1 MSRSEPLEAVLLTG
15 GESKR
20 MGEDKASLMA
30 SGIVSVFASLEVP
43 VTVLG
48 RNPLSGLPFLR
59 DESEFAGP
67 ATALSKFVPS
77 ADLVFVC
84 SCDLPLFRRECI
96 PAIVGAI
103 GEKEAAI
110 PVVAGR
116 EQYLCACYRAHVFAE
131 WRHQVESDG
140 LRSMRELVRVL
151 DAAFLDEAALRSA
164 GVEPEWALG
173 VNTPDEL
180 RRAFGE

>member
-1 MSRSEPLEAVLLTG
+1 MSPSETLEAVLLTG

-20 MGEDKASLMA
+20 MGADKASLMA
-30 SGIVSVFASLEVP
+30 HGVVSSFASLGVP

-48 RNPLSGLPFLR
+48 REPLEGLPFLR
-59 DESEFAGP
+59 DESAFAGP
-67 ATALSKFVPS
+67 ATALSKFVPT
-77 ADLVFVC
+77 ADIVFVC
-84 SCDLPLFRRECI
+84 SCDLALFRHECVS
-96 PAIVGAI
+96 AIVASI
-103 GEKEAAI
+103 GDKEAAI

-116 EQYLCACYRAHVFAE
+116 EQYLCAAYRSSVFAE

-151 DAAFLDEAALRSA
+151 DTNFLDETALVTA
-164 GVEPEWALG
+164 GVEPEWVLG

-180 RRAFGE
+180 RKALGD

>member
-1 MSRSEPLEAVLLTG
+1 MSRSESLQAVVLTG

-20 MGEDKASLMA
+20 MGTDKAALMA
-30 SGIVSVFASLEVP
+30 TGVVSVFSSLGIP

-48 RNPLSGLPFLR
+48 REPIDGLAFLR

-67 ATALSKFVPS
+67 ATALSKFDPS
-77 ADLVFVC
+77 SDLVFVC
-84 SCDLPLFRRECI
+84 SCDLPLFRRECVSVI
-96 PAIVGAI
+96 AGAI
-103 GEKEAAI
+103 GDKEAAI
-110 PVVAGR
+110 PVVDGR
-116 EQYLCACYRAHVFAE
+116 GQYLCAAYRASVFAE

-151 DAAFLDEAALRSA
+151 DAAFLDETALCSA
-164 GVEPEWALG
+164 GVEPEWVLG

-180 RRAFGE
+180 RKALDT